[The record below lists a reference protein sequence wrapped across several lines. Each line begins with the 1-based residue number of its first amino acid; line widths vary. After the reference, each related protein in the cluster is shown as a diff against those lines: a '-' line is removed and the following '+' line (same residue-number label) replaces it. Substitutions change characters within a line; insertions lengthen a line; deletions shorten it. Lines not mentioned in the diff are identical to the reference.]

1 MAPQTPS
8 PGALP
13 PTTLPR
19 VVLLHTEKKR
29 AWELS
34 KYLTDGGLEVDIKED
49 IPTAVSSIEGADA
62 IIVDITHIDDGAALC
77 RELRTDPVA
86 RDIPLLALSEKIM
99 DDTSLG
105 EILSAGAMDVLT
117 PPVSPPLLVARV
129 GNLVKI
135 HKEEVL
141 FKESEQRYR
150 RIFSSSHYGYFLSTR
165 EGRFLEINDALL
177 SILGYSKKEEMLKLK
192 LPDDLY
198 VNPKDRE
205 LLQHL
210 IEKQG
215 FVKDFKVEFKRKDG
229 SQVTIL
235 LTANIYKNLE
245 GETVG
250 YEGFNI
256 PLTEVEVPVR
266 NRILNVLLRPFRR
279 FMTRKNNFMSVARIS
294 EMVANQYEKVEEL
307 SEGFYTSVWKGRDVL
322 GFDEG
327 PLVIK
332 ISKSEA
338 INPRLLLEA
347 QALRNL
353 SGHPGVPD
361 LVDVSRHRGRTVL
374 IIRYVEGAPLS
385 NKLPI
390 DDHAAKD
397 RIAYQLMDVVSHLHD
412 HDIVHR
418 DLKPDNII
426 LRTDGTIVLLDYGI
440 VKHMEE
446 METSPTIIGTR
457 PYMSPEQINGYS
469 ERRSDVWGLG
479 VVLYQLYIGRLPFF
493 GNTEM
498 ELMEHILNRGPE
510 LPRSI
515 VPELSAQME
524 GVLIRALRKR
534 PEGRYYNAGEMR
546 NEVMAIVPGFKENV
560 KDLVRQPEEAALLV
574 P

>member
-8 PGALP
+8 PGALFP
-13 PTTLPR
+13 ATLPR
-19 VVLLHTEKKR
+19 VVLLHTEIER
-29 AWELS
+29 ARELS
-34 KYLTDGGLEVDIKED
+34 FYLTDGGLEVDIEKD
-49 IPTAVSSIEGADA
+49 IKAGVSSIEGADA

-77 RELRTDPVA
+77 RELRTDSVA
-86 RDIPLLALSEKIM
+86 RDIPLLALSEKAL
-99 DDTSLG
+99 DDASLG

-129 GNLVKI
+129 GNLVRI
-135 HKEEVL
+135 HREEVL
-141 FKESEQRYR
+141 FKESEKRYR
-150 RIFSSSHYGYFLSTR
+150 RMFSSSHYGYFLSTR

-177 SILGYSKKEEMLKLK
+177 SILGYSSREEMLKLK

-198 VNPKDRE
+198 VNHNDRE

-210 IEKQG
+210 LEKQG

-229 SQVTIL
+229 SQITIL
-235 LTANIYKNLE
+235 LTANIYKNLD
-245 GETVG
+245 GETIG

-256 PLTEVEVPVR
+256 PLTEVQIPFR
-266 NRILNVLLRPFRR
+266 NRILNALLRPFRR
-279 FMTRKNNFMSVARIS
+279 YMTRKSNFMSVARIS

-307 SEGFYTSVWKGRDVL
+307 SEGYYTSVWKGRDIL
-322 GFDEG
+322 GFEEG

-347 QALRNL
+347 QALRSL
-353 SGHPGVPD
+353 AGHPGIPD
-361 LVDVSRHRGRTVL
+361 LVDLARHRGRTVL
-374 IIRYVEGAPLS
+374 LTRYIEGAPLS
-385 NKLPI
+385 SKLPI
-390 DDHAAKD
+390 HDRIIKD

-418 DLKPDNII
+418 DIKPDNII
-426 LRTDGTIVLLDYGI
+426 LRPDGTIVLLDYGI
-440 VKHMEE
+440 VKHMED
-446 METSPTIIGTR
+446 METSATIIGTR
-457 PYMSPEQINGYS
+457 PYMSPEQINGHS
-469 ERRSDVWGLG
+469 ERRSDVWALG
-479 VVLYQLYIGRLPFF
+479 VVLYQLYIGRMPFS

-498 ELMEHILNRGPE
+498 ELMEHILNRGPA

-515 VPELSAQME
+515 VPDLSAQME
-524 GVLIRALRKR
+524 SVLIRALRKR

-546 NEVMAIVPGFKENV
+546 NEVMTIVPGFKENV
-560 KDLVRQPEEAALLV
+560 KDLVRQPEEETLLV